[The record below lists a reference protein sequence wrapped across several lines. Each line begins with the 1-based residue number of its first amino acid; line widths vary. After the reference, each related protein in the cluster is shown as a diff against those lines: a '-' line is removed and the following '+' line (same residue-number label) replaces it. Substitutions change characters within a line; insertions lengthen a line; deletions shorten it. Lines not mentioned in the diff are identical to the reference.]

1 MNKLLV
7 KGGALIDPAQ
17 GYFRTKLDVLLDDGL
32 IREIG
37 PDLPAEDAPDEAPA
51 ESQGFFARL
60 WDKLTALFS

>member
-37 PDLPAEDAPDEAPA
+37 PDLPAEDL
-51 ESQGFFARL
+51 SL
-60 WDKLTALFS
+60 IHI